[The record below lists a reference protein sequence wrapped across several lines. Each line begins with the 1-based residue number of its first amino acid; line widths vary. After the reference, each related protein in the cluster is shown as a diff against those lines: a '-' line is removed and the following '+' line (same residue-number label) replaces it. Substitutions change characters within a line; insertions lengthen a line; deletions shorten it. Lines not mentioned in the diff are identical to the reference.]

1 MSQPSFPTLSDLEI
15 KRFLQE
21 APLYSWR
28 EFQPPEIERSSLAV
42 TQIDLHCEICD
53 KERPFMDL
61 RSSGGGAGSGT
72 VVKPVLR
79 TGTSYFTFRCVT
91 CRKDERNYLVEQVVE
106 GGTVRVQ
113 KYGERPRGRVPR
125 DRRLQKF
132 LQDDREN
139 YEKAVLCLSHE
150 YGIAAFAYFRRIVET
165 NIGRLLELVE
175 EDAKASGGDA
185 ATLSALQELRK
196 ESPMSER
203 IKLANL
209 ALPHHLRPDG
219 LNPLG
224 RLYQVL
230 SEGVHSLSEE
240 DCLRKARDTSECLAF
255 LVSELTARRQHREK
269 FKAAVSQL

>member
-1 MSQPSFPTLSDLEI
+1 MSQPDLPTLSDLEI
-15 KRFLQE
+15 KKFLQE

-28 EFQPPEIERSSLAV
+28 EFVLPETERGSLAV
-42 TQIDLHCEICD
+42 TQIDVHCEICD
-53 KERPFMDL
+53 KERPFMDM
-61 RSSGGGAGSGT
+61 RPRGGGAGSGI
-72 VVKPVLR
+72 VVKPVLK
-79 TGTSYFTFRCVT
+79 TGTSYFTFTCVT
-91 CRKDERNYLVEQVVE
+91 CQKDERNYLVEQVVG

-209 ALPHHLRPDG
+209 ALPQHLRPDG

-255 LVSELTARRQHREK
+255 LVSELATRRQHREK

>member
-1 MSQPSFPTLSDLEI
+1 MSQPTLPVLSDLEI
-15 KRFLQE
+15 RKFLQE

-28 EFQPPEIERSSLAV
+28 EFAMPETERGSLSI
-42 TQIDLHCEICD
+42 TQIDIHCEYCD
-53 KERPFMDL
+53 KERPFLDM
-61 RSSGGGAGSGT
+61 RPRGSGAGAGIA
-72 VVKPVLR
+72 VKPVLK
-79 TGTSYFTFRCVT
+79 TGTSYFNFSCIT
-91 CRKDERNYLVEQVVE
+91 CRKDERTYLVEQIVE
-106 GGTVRVQ
+106 GETIRVQ
-113 KYGERPRGRVPR
+113 KYGERPRGKVPR

-175 EDAKASGGDA
+175 EDAKASGEGQE
-185 ATLSALQELRK
+185 TLSALLELRK

-203 IKLANL
+203 IKLASM

-240 DCLRKARDTSECLAF
+240 ECLRKARDTSECLAF
-255 LVSELTARRQHREK
+255 LVSELASRRQHRDR
-269 FKAAVSQL
+269 FKAAVSKL

>member
-1 MSQPSFPTLSDLEI
+1 MSQPTLPVLSDLEI
-15 KRFLQE
+15 QTFLQD

-28 EFQPPEIERSSLAV
+28 EFSMPQTERGSLSI
-42 TQIDLHCEICD
+42 TQIDAHCENCD
-53 KERPFMDL
+53 KERPFLDM
-61 RSSGGGAGSGT
+61 RSRGGGAGSGI
-72 VVKPVLR
+72 VVKPVLK
-79 TGTSYFTFRCVT
+79 TGTSYFTFSCVS
-91 CRKDERNYLVEQVVE
+91 CRKDERTYFVEQVVGE
-106 GGTVRVQ
+106 GTIRVQ
-113 KYGERPRGRVPR
+113 KYGERPRGKVPR

-132 LQDDREN
+132 LQGDREN

-150 YGIAAFAYFRRIVET
+150 YGIAAFAYFRRIIET

-175 EDAKASGGDA
+175 EDAKASGEGEE
-185 ATLSALQELRK
+185 TLSALQELRK

-209 ALPHHLRPDG
+209 ALPQHLRPDG

-230 SEGVHSLSEE
+230 SEGVHNLSEE

-255 LVSELTARRQHREK
+255 LVSELATRRQHREK